1 MQLKLSEKFG
11 DQLLFEEDL
20 RDRCAANSIGSIRS
34 ASHSSHSKSR
44 GSRSRS
50 LSKRKSHFAKST
62 SLIQKLTQNQNMP
75 VSNQTMLLINAS
87 EVLARDGIHGK
98 IARIGLGFGTG
109 RHTANRHSSVP
120 PIVRSK
126 SALAR
131 SVSPPA
137 RNDCAVSAHS
147 YRSPIKMSIGLS
159 PRSR

>member
-1 MQLKLSEKFG
+1 
-11 DQLLFEEDL
+11 
-20 RDRCAANSIGSIRS
+20 
-34 ASHSSHSKSR
+34 
-44 GSRSRS
+44 
-50 LSKRKSHFAKST
+50 
-62 SLIQKLTQNQNMP
+62 MP
-75 VSNQTMLLINAS
+75 VNNKTMLLINAS

-120 PIVRSK
+120 PVRSK

-147 YRSPIKMSIGLS
+147 YRSPIKMSIALS